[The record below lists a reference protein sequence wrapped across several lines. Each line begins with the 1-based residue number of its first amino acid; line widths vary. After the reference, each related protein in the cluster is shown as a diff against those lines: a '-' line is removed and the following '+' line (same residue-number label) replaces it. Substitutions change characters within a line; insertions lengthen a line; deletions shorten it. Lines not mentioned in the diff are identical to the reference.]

1 MKVKFWLFA
10 ALFAA
15 AGAFTACS
23 NDDPGKEPGPD
34 DKKPIPH
41 MEINQWMDGNMR
53 TLYLWNEEYKKLTL
67 DFDQEYQNFLKS
79 ALDGVKKQNN
89 ANAEDGYYYGDQW
102 IYYSYVEAKQKT
114 RSTRADQTIDYGFGI
129 TGHNFGN
136 VNGTIYM
143 AVLGV
148 IPGSPADK
156 AGITR
161 GSFISKINGTSITE
175 QNALSLAKLLYP
187 SAISADIV
195 RLDWSE
201 ITAENGQFVVTPKQ
215 SGFNLKPAT
224 FSRNPILYATLALS
238 ETNPDVCIAYLVY
251 HEFDMNYDETL
262 MDWFKTFKQTAEKEG
277 KKVTDL
283 ILDLRYNGGGYL
295 FSSAMLAT
303 LITGEKHKGGLYV
316 ETTYNEERN
325 KTMAPGQYFIG
336 KKEVPEGEYPLIE
349 EALKHSLDL
358 DRVFVLTMNGTASA
372 SELIINGLRG
382 LDVEVNT
389 IGEYTN
395 GKNVGMEVDT
405 RTFGDYEVSFAPCTI
420 RLKNAKG
427 FGDYSSGLEPSLTV
441 VNPDSDW
448 LIAPYASNG
457 DPLFRMAYEWI
468 VTGKKPTLEANAG
481 TRAADLGY
489 YSFGEYHAAPGVS
502 GAIMNGIAK

>member
-1 MKVKFWLFA
+1 
-10 ALFAA
+10 
-15 AGAFTACS
+15 
-23 NDDPGKEPGPD
+23 
-34 DKKPIPH
+34 
-41 MEINQWMDGNMR
+41 MEINNQWMDGNMR

-67 DFDQEYQNFLKS
+67 DFDQEHQNFLKS

-129 TGHNFGN
+129 TGHNFGKCQWYDLH
-136 VNGTIYM
+136 GR
-143 AVLGV
+143 AGCD
-148 IPGSPADK
+148 SPVRRLTR

-175 QNALSLAKLLYP
+175 QVNALSLAKLLYP

-201 ITAENGQFVVTPKQ
+201 ITTENGQFVVTPKQ

-336 KKEVPEGEYPLIE
+336 KKEVPEGEYPPDRGRPW
-349 EALKHSLDL
+349 KHSLDL

-405 RTFGDYEVSFAPCTI
+405 RTFGDYEVSFAPA
-420 RLKNAKG
+420 R
-427 FGDYSSGLEPSLTV
+427 FV
-441 VNPDSDW
+441 
-448 LIAPYASNG
+448 
-457 DPLFRMAYEWI
+457 
-468 VTGKKPTLEANAG
+468 
-481 TRAADLGY
+481 
-489 YSFGEYHAAPGVS
+489 
-502 GAIMNGIAK
+502 

>member
-1 MKVKFWLFA
+1 M
-10 ALFAA
+10 
-15 AGAFTACS
+15 
-23 NDDPGKEPGPD
+23 
-34 DKKPIPH
+34 
-41 MEINQWMDGNMR
+41 
-53 TLYLWNEEYKKLTL
+53 
-67 DFDQEYQNFLKS
+67 
-79 ALDGVKKQNN
+79 
-89 ANAEDGYYYGDQW
+89 
-102 IYYSYVEAKQKT
+102 
-114 RSTRADQTIDYGFGI
+114 
-129 TGHNFGN
+129 
-136 VNGTIYM
+136 
-143 AVLGV
+143 
-148 IPGSPADK
+148 
-156 AGITR
+156 
-161 GSFISKINGTSITE
+161 
-175 QNALSLAKLLYP
+175 
-187 SAISADIV
+187 
-195 RLDWSE
+195 
-201 ITAENGQFVVTPKQ
+201 
-215 SGFNLKPAT
+215 
-224 FSRNPILYATLALS
+224 
-238 ETNPDVCIAYLVY
+238 CIAYLVY

-303 LITGEKHKGGLYV
+303 LITGESYKGGLYV

-382 LDVEVNT
+382 LDVEVKT
-389 IGEYTN
+389 RSAS
-395 GKNVGMEVDT
+395 T
-405 RTFGDYEVSFAPCTI
+405 RTARMSAWRSI
-420 RLKNAKG
+420 RVRSVITRFRSLPHDSSENAKG

-468 VTGKKPTLEANAG
+468 VTGKETDVGGRCRYPCSRPRILLV
-481 TRAADLGY
+481 RRVPC
-489 YSFGEYHAAPGVS
+489 SS
-502 GAIMNGIAK
+502 GCFRCDQ